1 MTQRLGDI
9 RVIGLVAGTHV
20 LEDISRDVPY
30 GVTVTIPGELA
41 VRSKDLWRAISQ
53 KCVFQLP
60 SASPPQQFS
69 TSSGRGHLE
78 AQVKEL
84 SLQVQTL
91 ANENR
96 SLRES
101 LQSSSQTYSQKL
113 DTILSALQNKAIF
126 VDRGVIPVSLDEVA
140 DSTAPVFIPSKI
152 RPEDVSVRIDVQG
165 EIVKSDVAS
174 VAEQVRK
181 VRKEQF

>member
-60 SASPPQQFS
+60 SVSSPQQIS
-69 TSSGRGHLE
+69 INSGKEYLE

-113 DTILSALQNKAIF
+113 DTILSALQNKAVF
-126 VDRGVIPVSLDEVA
+126 VDRGAISVSLDEVA
-140 DSTAPVFIPSKI
+140 DGTAPVFIPSKI

-165 EIVKSDVAS
+165 EVIKSDVSS
-174 VAEQVRK
+174 VVEQVRR
-181 VRKEQF
+181 VRKKEF